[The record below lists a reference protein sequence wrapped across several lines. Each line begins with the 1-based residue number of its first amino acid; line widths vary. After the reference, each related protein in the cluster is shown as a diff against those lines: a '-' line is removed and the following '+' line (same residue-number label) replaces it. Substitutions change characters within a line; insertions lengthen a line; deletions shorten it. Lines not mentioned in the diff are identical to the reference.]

1 MTLHHAVVWL
11 DHTKAQ
17 VIHFDL
23 KAAESESLKTHS
35 AHPHPQSKFGD
46 QKHAN
51 ESDNTAFYADIAI
64 ALKDSIEILIVGP
77 AEEKT
82 AFMKH
87 LTENVPAIADKIK
100 GIETV
105 DHPTDGQLLA
115 YARKHFQS
123 AGGLH

>member
-1 MTLHHAVVWL
+1 MTFHHAVVWL

-23 KAAESESLKTHS
+23 KAAESESLKAHS

-51 ESDNTAFYADIAI
+51 ESDNTAFFADIAG
-64 ALKDSIEILIVGP
+64 ALKDAIEILIVGP
-77 AEEKT
+77 GDEKT
-82 AFMKH
+82 AFKKY
-87 LTENVPAIADKIK
+87 LTEHVPAVADKIK

-105 DHPTDGQLLA
+105 DHPTEGQLLA
-115 YARKHFQS
+115 YARNHFLK